1 MLNLRSDEIPSA
13 ANSLEL
19 RKKMRTPQKDA
30 RRRTDVEKVTI
41 ISEVKRFIFVLYS
54 ANTYIIN
61 ILLNILLIN
70 Y

>member
-30 RRRTDVEKVTI
+30 RTNVEKVTI